1 MDANP
6 AKQKETRLNL
16 FRSDRFLTLFF
27 FHPLIKRRICSR
39 VKIPILM
46 YHAIA
51 SVKFAHRHPYY
62 ETSTSPS
69 LFTKQ
74 MEFLREKGYEIV
86 GIEKVVELKSS
97 RPCKMAVITFDDG
110 FYDFFEQAYPILE
123 MNGFSATV
131 FLPAGLMGKEFAG
144 RPIMTWDHARTLSR
158 RGILFGSHSITHRK
172 LTEMTLS
179 EAEYEIRHSKE
190 MLESSIGTSI
200 NTFAYPYAFPMQDRR
215 FLKRYRNMLQISG
228 YRAGVTTT
236 IGTAVPQDDRFSLK
250 RLPINDFD
258 DLRFFEAKL
267 EGAYDWLHSAQNLV
281 KTYKHRTA
289 GRQRSM

>member
-1 MDANP
+1 LDANP
-6 AKQKETRLNL
+6 AKQKETCCIL

-27 FHPLIKRRICSR
+27 FHPLIKRRICSQ

-51 SVKFAHRHPYY
+51 SVKLAHRHPYY

-69 LFTKQ
+69 LFGKQ
-74 MEFLREKGYEIV
+74 MELLRKKGYEIV
-86 GIEKVVELKSS
+86 GIEKALELKSS
-97 RPCKMAVITFDDG
+97 HPCKMAVITFDDG
-110 FYDFFEQAYPILE
+110 FYDFFEQAFPVLE

-131 FLPAGLMGKEFAG
+131 FLPVGLMGKEFAG

-158 RGILFGSHSITHRK
+158 KGIWFGSHSITHRK

-179 EAEYEIRHSKE
+179 DAEYEIRQSKKI
-190 MLESSIGTSI
+190 LESSLGTSI
-200 NTFAYPYAFPMQDRR
+200 NTFAYPYAFPEQDKR
-215 FLKRYRNMLQISG
+215 FLKRYRNMLEISG
-228 YRAGVTTT
+228 YRAGVTTK

-267 EGAYDWLHSAQNLV
+267 EGAYDWLHSAQNLA
-281 KTYKHRTA
+281 KTLKHWTA
-289 GRQRSM
+289 GRLKSM